1 VDPIRL
7 VLVDTMAFSYLGA
20 LGQLHLVPEMGQRT
34 GKVAVT
40 AAVLRQLHRAGIG
53 ATVTTWVRDR
63 KLTEVSPKHD
73 DEFARATVKTLAS
86 KDGGLVRRNRVDVE
100 LVEVARLSRGA
111 VLSCERGI
119 AKLAWKKGIPCLD
132 LLDFFYWAIHVGAIE
147 LAQVDQATQRWR
159 GEAASGTGAP
169 ADVAGDFSASVAA
182 RTALPEL
189 LQALEEMPGVR
200 PTNL

>member
-1 VDPIRL
+1 MDPIRL

-20 LGQLHLVPEMGQRT
+20 LGQLHLLPEMGQRT

-63 KLTEVSPKHD
+63 KLMEVSPKHD
-73 DEFARATVKTLAS
+73 DEVARATVKTLAS
-86 KDGGLVRRNRVDVE
+86 KEGGLVRRNRVDVE
-100 LVEVARLSRGA
+100 LVEVARFRCGA

-119 AKLAWKKGIPCLD
+119 AKLASKRSIPCLD
-132 LLDFFYWAIHVGAIE
+132 LLDFFCWAIHVGAIE
-147 LAQVDQATQRWR
+147 QAQVDQATQRWR

-169 ADVAGDFSASVAA
+169 ADLAEDFSASAA
-182 RTALPEL
+182 GRTALPEL
-189 LQALEEMPGVR
+189 LRALEDP
-200 PTNL
+200 